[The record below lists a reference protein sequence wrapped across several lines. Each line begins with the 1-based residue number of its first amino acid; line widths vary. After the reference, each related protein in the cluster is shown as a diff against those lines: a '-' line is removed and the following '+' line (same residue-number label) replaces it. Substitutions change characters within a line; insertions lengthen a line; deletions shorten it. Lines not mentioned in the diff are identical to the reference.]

1 MPRDVTDLLIDWS
14 SGDVAA
20 LDELTPV
27 VYDQLRRLARNQMAR
42 ERSEHTLDP
51 TDLIHETFLLLVDQQ
66 RVDWRNRGHFFA
78 IAGRL
83 MRRVLLK
90 HAGRHNAVKR
100 GGGAVKVPLEDS
112 MLAGSARQ
120 TFDALALCEALQR
133 LEELDPRQT
142 RIVELRFCGLTV
154 PEVAAVLEL
163 SESTIHRDWRL
174 AKAWLTREL
183 RGDPAVD

>member
-14 SGDVAA
+14 RGDSEA
-20 LDELTPV
+20 LEELTPA
-27 VYDQLRRLARNQMAR
+27 VYDELRRLARRHMRR
-42 ERSEHTLDP
+42 ERSSHTLNP
-51 TDLIHETFLLLVDQQ
+51 TDLVHEAFLLLVDQN
-66 RVDWRNRGHFFA
+66 RVEWRNRAHFFA
-78 IAGRL
+78 IAARL

-90 HAGRHNAVKR
+90 HAGRLGAAKR

-112 MLAGSARQ
+112 MLSGREGQ
-120 TFDALALCEALQR
+120 TFDALALDKALQR

-154 PEVAAVLEL
+154 PEAAEVLEL

-183 RGDPAVD
+183 RGGPAAD